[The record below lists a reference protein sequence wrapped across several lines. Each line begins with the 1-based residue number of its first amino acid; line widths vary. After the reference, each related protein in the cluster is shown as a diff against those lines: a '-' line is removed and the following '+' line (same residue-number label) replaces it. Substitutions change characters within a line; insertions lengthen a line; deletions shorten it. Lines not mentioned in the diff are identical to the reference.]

1 MPFHQVLSLYAEHL
15 ILIRQLNHLLVAL
28 SPCTFVGEY
37 GQLRVTLLT
46 EPTHHLSIV
55 VLVVQEEVLRVLGSI
70 DLYLS
75 KGVMDLRDLVAL
87 GDTGI

>member
-1 MPFHQVLSLYAEHL
+1 
-15 ILIRQLNHLLVAL
+15 
-28 SPCTFVGEY
+28 
-37 GQLRVTLLT
+37 LRVTLLT